1 MPSTQL
7 SRHSIGVYAK
17 PDMPNALVG
26 QPGETKQ
33 TSDDTA
39 AQQSTNI
46 NGNDIDRGTVGAEND
61 GEDGDERNKRGDCL
75 ANVVG
80 GDRRDREVPGL

>member
-1 MPSTQL
+1 MT
-7 SRHSIGVYAK
+7 
-17 PDMPNALVG
+17 NALVG

-46 NGNDIDRGTVGAEND
+46 NGNDIDRGTVGDEND
-61 GEDGDERNKRGDCL
+61 GEDGDERNKRGD
-75 ANVVG
+75 
-80 GDRRDREVPGL
+80 